1 MQEPE
6 KNSQSAGIMKK
17 VEIFTSKI
25 AAPIVLIY
33 KTWKI
38 RTDTAMMQ
46 KQEKHK
52 VDSDLLFR
60 FFNNDVTQEEEMAIC
75 KWLEESDEHKEIYG
89 NARELHEAFL
99 LQAPM
104 ELVNG
109 DMPEA
114 ARKKRNARR
123 IMWMAVANVAAVVLF
138 CVIGFYAINER
149 LENRLA
155 DTMTTISVPA
165 GKSMDYTFADGT
177 VIRLNSGAR
186 LTYPMAFAKDRRE
199 VRLDGEAY
207 FDVTHNEKQPFIV
220 KTFASDIE
228 VLGTEFNV
236 NADSEAGEFSA
247 TLIEGSIRLS
257 SSILPGEKV
266 IMHPNEKVTL
276 VKDHLVFT
284 EHDPES
290 DIIWTKGFI
299 DISGLDF
306 ARLMKKFEKAFG
318 VEIVVSRKIESGPVF
333 DNGKLRISDGIDNA
347 LGTIRKGG
355 VEFVYSKDNR
365 SNTIYIR

>member
-1 MQEPE
+1 
-6 KNSQSAGIMKK
+6 
-17 VEIFTSKI
+17 
-25 AAPIVLIY
+25 
-33 KTWKI
+33 
-38 RTDTAMMQ
+38 MMQ

-114 ARKKRNARR
+114 ARKKRSARR

-138 CVIGFYAINER
+138 CVIGFYVINER

-165 GKSMDYTFADGT
+165 GKSMDYTLADGT

-186 LTYPMAFAKDRRE
+186 LQYPAAFAKDRRE
-199 VRLDGEAY
+199 VHLDGEAY
-207 FDVTHNEKQPFIV
+207 FDVRHNEKQPFV
-220 KTFASDIE
+220 VRTFASDIT

-236 NADSEAGEFSA
+236 NADMASGTFSA
-247 TLIEGSIRLS
+247 TLVDGSIRLS
-257 SSILPGEKV
+257 NHLIPGEQIV
-266 IMHPNEKVTL
+266 MHPNEKVTL
-276 VKDHLVFT
+276 VKDHMILKEYEASKDILWT
-284 EHDPES
+284 EGVL
-290 DIIWTKGFI
+290 DIG
-299 DISGLDF
+299 GLCFND
-306 ARLMKKFEKAFG
+306 LMKKLEMAFG
-318 VEIVVSRKIESGPVF
+318 IKIIVSREMSREPVF
-333 DNGKLRISDGIDNA
+333 ANAKLRVSDGIDKA
-347 LGTIRKGG
+347 LEVIGNGAEFTYRRDPKTGTVFI
-355 VEFVYSKDNR
+355 E
-365 SNTIYIR
+365 

>member
-1 MQEPE
+1 
-6 KNSQSAGIMKK
+6 
-17 VEIFTSKI
+17 
-25 AAPIVLIY
+25 
-33 KTWKI
+33 
-38 RTDTAMMQ
+38 MQ

-114 ARKKRNARR
+114 ARKKRSARR

-138 CVIGFYAINER
+138 CVIGFYVINER

-165 GKSMDYTFADGT
+165 GKSMDYTLADGT

-186 LTYPMAFAKDRRE
+186 LQYPAAFAKDRRE
-199 VRLDGEAY
+199 VHLDGEAY
-207 FDVTHNEKQPFIV
+207 FDVRHNEKQPFV
-220 KTFASDIE
+220 VRTFASDIT

-236 NADSEAGEFSA
+236 NADMASGTFSA
-247 TLIEGSIRLS
+247 TLVDGSIRLS
-257 SSILPGEKV
+257 NHLTPGEQIV
-266 IMHPNEKVTL
+266 MHPNEKVTL
-276 VKDHLVFT
+276 VKDHMILKEYEASKDILWT
-284 EHDPES
+284 EGVL
-290 DIIWTKGFI
+290 DIG
-299 DISGLDF
+299 GLCFND
-306 ARLMKKFEKAFG
+306 LMKKLEMAFG
-318 VEIVVSRKIESGPVF
+318 IKIIVSREMSREPVF
-333 DNGKLRISDGIDNA
+333 ANAKLRVSDGIDKA
-347 LGTIRKGG
+347 LEVIGNGAEFTYRRDPKTGTVFI
-355 VEFVYSKDNR
+355 E
-365 SNTIYIR
+365 

>member
-1 MQEPE
+1 
-6 KNSQSAGIMKK
+6 
-17 VEIFTSKI
+17 
-25 AAPIVLIY
+25 
-33 KTWKI
+33 
-38 RTDTAMMQ
+38 MMQ

-114 ARKKRNARR
+114 ARKKRSARR

-138 CVIGFYAINER
+138 CVIGFYVINER

-165 GKSMDYTFADGT
+165 GKSMDYTLADGT

-186 LTYPMAFAKDRRE
+186 LQYPAAFAKDRRE
-199 VRLDGEAY
+199 VHLDGEAY
-207 FDVTHNEKQPFIV
+207 FDVRHNEKQPFV
-220 KTFASDIE
+220 VRTFASDIT

-236 NADSEAGEFSA
+236 NADMASGTFSA
-247 TLIEGSIRLS
+247 TLVDGSIRLS
-257 SSILPGEKV
+257 NHLIPGEQIV
-266 IMHPNEKVTL
+266 MHPNEKVTL
-276 VKDHLVFT
+276 VKDHMILKEYEASKDILWT
-284 EHDPES
+284 EGVL
-290 DIIWTKGFI
+290 DIG
-299 DISGLDF
+299 GLCFND
-306 ARLMKKFEKAFG
+306 LMKKLEMAFG
-318 VEIVVSRKIESGPVF
+318 INIIVSREMSREPVF
-333 DNGKLRISDGIDNA
+333 ANAKLRVSDGIDKA
-347 LGTIRKGG
+347 LEVIGNGAEFTYRRDPKTGTVFI
-355 VEFVYSKDNR
+355 E
-365 SNTIYIR
+365 

>member
-1 MQEPE
+1 
-6 KNSQSAGIMKK
+6 
-17 VEIFTSKI
+17 
-25 AAPIVLIY
+25 
-33 KTWKI
+33 
-38 RTDTAMMQ
+38 MMQ

-114 ARKKRNARR
+114 ARKKRSARR

-138 CVIGFYAINER
+138 CVIGFYVINER

-165 GKSMDYTFADGT
+165 GKSMDYTLADGT

-186 LTYPMAFAKDRRE
+186 LQYPAAFAKDRRE
-199 VRLDGEAY
+199 VHLDGEAY
-207 FDVTHNEKQPFIV
+207 FDVRHNEKQPFV
-220 KTFASDIE
+220 VRTFASDIT

-236 NADSEAGEFSA
+236 NADMASGTFSA
-247 TLIEGSIRLS
+247 TLVDGSIRLS
-257 SSILPGEKV
+257 NHLTPGEQIV
-266 IMHPNEKVTL
+266 MHPNEKVTL
-276 VKDHLVFT
+276 VKDHMILKEYEASKDILWT
-284 EHDPES
+284 EGVL
-290 DIIWTKGFI
+290 DIG
-299 DISGLDF
+299 GLCFND
-306 ARLMKKFEKAFG
+306 LMKKLEMAFG
-318 VEIVVSRKIESGPVF
+318 IKIIVSREMSREPVF
-333 DNGKLRISDGIDNA
+333 ANAKLRVSDGIDKA
-347 LGTIRKGG
+347 LEVIGNGAEFTYRRDPKTGTVFI
-355 VEFVYSKDNR
+355 E
-365 SNTIYIR
+365 